1 MAYTTDHAFALTELA
16 ANGAAVT
23 FTRMAA
29 GYNAATGLVT
39 PTETTVSG
47 QAIQVRLG
55 GAALERFRALGLVV
69 EDGRRL
75 LFAPTTL
82 GQQPAVGDRC
92 TWSGDVLTVRDV
104 ELVAP
109 DGEAIIAYVTVAR

>member
-23 FTRMAA
+23 FTRTTN
-29 GYNAATGLVT
+29 GYDAATGLVT
-39 PTETTVSG
+39 PTDTTITG

-75 LFAPTTL
+75 VFAPTTL
-82 GQQPAVGDRC
+82 GQQPSVGDRC